1 MSRKLVPTEV
11 PGSTGHLL
19 QIPHLQVVLSGKRF
33 TLLAIPRSLRIR
45 TLDGWRGVAILM
57 VIAEHALRP
66 TIFRFGVWANLG
78 ALGVDIFFL
87 VSGYIITLRLLKE
100 RERTDRIHLGHFYL
114 RRAFRILPLVCTYL
128 LTLCVLS
135 IFVNLRDFHFSEVVG
150 SLLFFRNYQFAANP
164 AGIFTTHFWS
174 LSIEEHF
181 YLLWPALFLFLGNR
195 AALRL
200 ALAGACLCGIWRE
213 FDSTYPT
220 SWIGRLLPGSETWI
234 RQVRTDDRF
243 DGLLLGCAL
252 AILLTDPRVSG
263 FIHRNF
269 PKETPLFAAILLLL
283 NVQRT
288 NGLSSFSSFVL
299 IAIGLASTLVV
310 QEGLAHKWLNTRL
323 LVWIG
328 TISYSAYVWQQL
340 FLTHPPQAPS
350 PLGRMGS
357 VPLNLLCVLA
367 VSAASFYLI
376 ERPAI
381 DLGRRLLARR
391 KERLTA
397 SSAV

>member
-1 MSRKLVPTEV
+1 
-11 PGSTGHLL
+11 
-19 QIPHLQVVLSGKRF
+19 
-33 TLLAIPRSLRIR
+33 LAIPRSLRIR

-57 VIAEHALRP
+57 VLAEHALRP
-66 TIFRFGVWANLG
+66 TILKFGVWANLG
-78 ALGVDIFFL
+78 ALGVDIFFV
-87 VSGYIITLRLLKE
+87 VSGYIITLRLLQE
-100 RERTDRIHLGHFYL
+100 RERTDRIDLGRFYL

-135 IFVNLRDFHFSEVVG
+135 IFVNLGDFHFSEVVG
-150 SLLFFRNYQFAANP
+150 SLFFFRNYQFAANP

-181 YLLWPALFLFLGNR
+181 YLLWPALLLYLGNR
-195 AALRL
+195 RGLRL
-200 ALAGACLCGIWRE
+200 ALTGASFCGIWRE
-213 FDSTYPT
+213 YDSTYPNG
-220 SWIGRLLPGSETWI
+220 WIGRWLPGSETWI

-243 DGLLLGCAL
+243 DGLLLGCAV
-252 AILLTDPRVSG
+252 AILLTNPRVSA

-288 NGLSSFSSFVL
+288 NGLSSFSSFAL
-299 IAIGLASTLVV
+299 IALALASTLVV

-340 FLTHPPQAPS
+340 FLTHPPRALS

-357 VPLNLLCVLA
+357 LPLNLLCVLA

-376 ERPAI
+376 ERPSI
-381 DLGRRLLARR
+381 DLGKRLLARR

-397 SSAV
+397 SSAA